1 MFRQVV
7 NQLISARMTVMNSDI
22 NKLFLVP
29 LNESLDSE
37 QYETLSL
44 LIAPDKKARLDNY
57 KSDIDKKLGLY
68 ADLLARVAIHQDLNI
83 ENSDIEFGANSYGK
97 PFLINNQDYHFNI
110 SHTRN
115 MIALAISDNA
125 VGVDV
130 EKIREIDTG
139 ISKRFFTLREQNHI
153 EKAQDDLYER
163 FFEIWTKK
171 EAYIKYIGKG
181 LSVSLN
187 SFDVT
192 SIGMSEHFYTSMENI

>member
-1 MFRQVV
+1 
-7 NQLISARMTVMNSDI
+7 MNSDI